1 MKLEEIL
8 KQQACLV
15 YFTSPACSICHSLKP
30 KLFQAIKSNFDE
42 INIIEVDI
50 SKTPDISANFGVFT
64 APTALVLFEGK
75 EFIRKSRAFS
85 VDGLMSEIERPY
97 KIMFG

>member
-8 KQQACLV
+8 KQQACFV
-15 YFTSPACSICHSLKP
+15 YFTSPTCSICHSLKP
-30 KLFQAIKSNFDE
+30 KLFEAIKNNFEKINVVE
-42 INIIEVDI
+42 IDI
-50 SKTPDISANFGVFT
+50 SKTPDVSANFSVFT
-64 APTALVLFEGK
+64 IPTALVLFEGK

-85 VDGLMSEIERPY
+85 VDGLMSEIKRPY